1 MLKANICSMLPSS
14 GSCFKSFMCTN
25 SFNLYKSPM
34 RYELAFS
41 SFTDEETKE
50 LGRLGYLP
58 KTTV

>member
-1 MLKANICSMLPSS
+1 MLPSS